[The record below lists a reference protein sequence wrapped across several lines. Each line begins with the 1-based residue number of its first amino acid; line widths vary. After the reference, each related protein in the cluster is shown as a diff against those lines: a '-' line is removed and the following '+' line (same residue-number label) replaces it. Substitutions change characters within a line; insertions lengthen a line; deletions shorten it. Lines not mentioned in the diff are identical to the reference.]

1 MPEESKQTVLVVDDH
16 EAVRKQLFWALE
28 EKYRVLQAD
37 SRRQALQL
45 LETEPINVVGHAGS
59 WDEIAIDGDIAS
71 RDVVVRY
78 KRAGRVLAVASIYR
92 DIDSL
97 KAEVS
102 MEQGV
107 VAGT

>member
-45 LETEPINVVGHAGS
+45 LEAEPI
-59 WDEIAIDGDIAS
+59 
-71 RDVVVRY
+71 DVVLCDLRMPPVESDISE
-78 KRAGRVLAVASIYR
+78 GLAILEAARKLNPLLPVIVITGDEDR
-92 DIDSL
+92 
-97 KAEVS
+97 
-102 MEQGV
+102 
-107 VAGT
+107 